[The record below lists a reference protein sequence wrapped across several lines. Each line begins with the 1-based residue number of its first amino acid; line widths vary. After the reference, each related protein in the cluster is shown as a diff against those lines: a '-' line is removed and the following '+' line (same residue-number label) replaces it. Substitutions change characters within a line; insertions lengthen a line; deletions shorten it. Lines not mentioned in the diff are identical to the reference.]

1 MSRFSRACRA
11 VAAVVLLGAV
21 ASGLSSGT
29 DNLGPQIHPG
39 IDSGTWCC

>member
-11 VAAVVLLGAV
+11 VTAVVLLGTLV
-21 ASGLSSGT
+21 GGLSSGT
-29 DNLGPQIHPG
+29 DGAGPQIHPA